1 MARPLLHDTV
11 KELHGLLQLPSST
24 PINEFDT
31 LLRRAVH
38 NVFVLLGL
46 SARDP
51 HRLDISTSVFEE
63 FSLVYY
69 TRSGSSVDNVSFND
83 DNIYLFLRDDTVQAS
98 SSLYDQLL
106 SILAEPHDRLVRL
119 KEDYSSIVSQ
129 LSELVQFFL
138 KLNRSTTND
147 LLDLVLRCF
156 SYEFSYFQRL
166 NSEMGDKNENGNQRI
181 ILALDSFIR
190 RNKSEESLEADLI
203 FTHDLS
209 IPTSYETSLGFEC
222 LDASFE
228 KLYHTFFQ
236 LALYKSLN
244 SFYEDSL
251 AYVKVMIEFFKNSYG
266 IDHFERD
273 TQANRDLIVAKLCL
287 FFLGSHGYDEQLFRP
302 LVPLKFQHLA
312 RNIIEELYE
321 SLKVQQ
327 ISNGVAKLNISNG
340 PELGPISVQFLQADL
355 VDLVSNLKTVV
366 SVFNE
371 YDLGFDSKFSTVFRD
386 YLHMVYEVNNEQA
399 SMEDYLFIGNVKQ
412 VVDKIIDFVGH
423 GKEIENDIIQDV
435 VSRLHG
441 MESRLLLAGSDLTLL
456 MRAAYQLFEAKTN
469 LARRVLTEWSHRLL
483 EVIQLETIKSD
494 ELGSRIGN
502 AQRKK
507 FLSIWY
513 NKFVRNQKIL
523 SQAASFSD
531 KRTISHYLT
540 TYWLKKIIFIA
551 RANDQAEWQSLKP
564 IFAIWKARYQ
574 LLRKNFDA
582 VAARSDLKVEK
593 KYFDSWMLNHN
604 HVGDL
609 NSTAEQF
616 RNEKSEIQD
625 RKLQSEAFHLLW
637 KKFSA
642 SSLQNDQ
649 TLTKLASLGRL
660 EKDFQARKVIDL
672 WKHKVEIANVYN
684 SLKMAEKNKSLSK
697 GFQLWK
703 RKHNLKQTGMKLE
716 HKRNRA
722 LLVFIL
728 ARWNMVTL
736 DRSKSDDLYDANLL
750 NKTFKVW
757 KLSLAKSR
765 LQSDANE
772 HQLFLFFK
780 KWKLKSHYLAVAEKT
795 DQRLKHNAL
804 VAWKEKAKAIESN
817 VIASVELSSLN
828 LKQKAMRLWQSKLQL
843 MSELAQIADL
853 NFQRKY
859 LQRLISAGLKF
870 RELNE
875 IAESK
880 LAGNFSLADK
890 VLLQAVMV
898 KWSTGYMQK
907 FDNHSEQA
915 IQSFEQLVRTP
926 NFTAVFFKHWKQRK
940 NQKAQAQL
948 QLENRLEQYS
958 RTSTARRPFLEAWI
972 DKLQEVYD
980 NEQKGTE
987 FYLTLLHKRFLL
999 VWYEKYATNV
1009 EYLNDVAQQ
1018 MIDRKDYLKLV
1029 DHLRKWNLRYIK
1041 NVQRNQQTCEIF
1053 AKKWEKAHLRSMF
1066 ELWAH
1071 KARHKNDK
1079 PDEMHEI
1086 AEANTTFG
1094 SSYSPLAKKSRGA
1107 SSGSS
1112 LLDDQNYLSTPV
1124 KKQAARNFMTP
1135 FSKNKGPSPTRLQE
1149 TNQRMKFDRMD
1160 ALTTRYRL
1168 AKDGASRSAI
1178 LKSTSATRLPPPR
1191 SNVTI
1196 PERPPAPMFDVPRSV
1211 SPVLSREIS
1220 PNATSSPTF
1229 TPRVMRKSASPILD
1243 QTILS
1248 TAKKLRKI
1256 RPLIVP
1262 PAEDEQDF
1270 QYTSASELK
1279 ERLHSPTRA
1288 DIFRAI

>member
-24 PINEFDT
+24 PINEFDS

-38 NVFVLLGL
+38 NVFTLLGL
-46 SARDP
+46 LARDP
-51 HRLDISTSVFEE
+51 HRLDISTSVYEE

-69 TRSGSSVDNVSFND
+69 TRSDSSLENVSFND

-106 SILAEPHDRLVRL
+106 SILAEPHNRLVRL

-138 KLNRSTTND
+138 RLNRSTTHD

-156 SYEFSYFQRL
+156 SYEFSYYQRL
-166 NSEMGDKNENGNQRI
+166 NSELGNKSENGNQRI

-190 RNKSEESLEADLI
+190 RNKSEESLETDLI
-203 FTHDLS
+203 FTHELS
-209 IPTSYETSLGFEC
+209 IPSSYETSLGFEC

-236 LALYKSLN
+236 LAFYKSLN

-251 AYVKVMIEFFKNSYG
+251 AYVKVMIEFFKSSYG

-273 TQANRDLIVAKLCL
+273 TQGNRDLIVGKLCL
-287 FFLGSHGYDEQLFRP
+287 FFLGSHGHDVHSLHP
-302 LVPLKFQHLA
+302 LIPPKFQYLA

-321 SLKVQQ
+321 SLRVQQ
-327 ISNGVAKLNISNG
+327 IAKGVAKLCISDE
-340 PELGPISVQFLQADL
+340 PELLQILQAEL
-355 VDLVSNLKTVV
+355 VDLVSNLKTVI

-371 YDLGFDSKFSTVFRD
+371 YDLGFDPKFSTVFRD

-399 SMEDYLFIGNVKQ
+399 SMEDFQFISNVKQ
-412 VVDKIIDFVGH
+412 VVDTIIDFVGH
-423 GKEIENDIIQDV
+423 GKEIESDVIQDV
-435 VSRLHG
+435 VSRLQG
-441 MESRLLLAGSDLTLL
+441 MESRLLLAVGDLTLL
-456 MRAAYQLFEAKTN
+456 MRAAYQESEAKIN

-483 EVIQLETIKSD
+483 EVIQLEAIKSG
-494 ELGSRIGN
+494 ELGSKVEN
-502 AQRKK
+502 AQKK
-507 FLSIWY
+507 RYLSVWY

-523 SQAASFSD
+523 SQAAAFSD
-531 KRTISHYLT
+531 KRTVSHYLT
-540 TYWLKKIIFIA
+540 TYWLKKIIIITK
-551 RANDQAEWQSLKP
+551 ANDQAEWQSLKP
-564 IFAIWKARYQ
+564 IYAIWKSRYRS
-574 LLRKNFDA
+574 LKKNLDA
-582 VAARSDLKVEK
+582 VATRSNLKVEK
-593 KYFDSWMLNHN
+593 KYFDSWKLNHN
-604 HVGDL
+604 HLEDL
-609 NSTAEQF
+609 TNTAERF
-616 RNEKSEIQD
+616 SNEILKKQD
-625 RKLQSEAFHLLW
+625 HTLQSVAFRLLW
-637 KKFSA
+637 KRFSA
-642 SSLQNDQ
+642 SSPQSEQILR
-649 TLTKLASLGRL
+649 KLATLGDL
-660 EKDFQARKVIDL
+660 EEDFQARKVFNL
-672 WKHKVEIANVYN
+672 WKHKVEIAAAYN
-684 SLKMAEKNKSLSK
+684 SLKMAERTKILRKS
-697 GFQLWK
+697 FQLWK
-703 RKHNLKQTGMKLE
+703 RKHKLKQTGIKLE
-716 HKRNRA
+716 HERHRA
-722 LLVFIL
+722 LLVLVL

-736 DRSKSDDLYDANLL
+736 DRSKSDDFHDANLL
-750 NKTFKVW
+750 KGAFRAW
-757 KLSLAKSR
+757 KLSLASSR
-765 LQSDANE
+765 LQSDAGGR
-772 HQLFLFFK
+772 QLSLFLK
-780 KWKLKSHYLAVAEKT
+780 KWKLKSRYIGMAEKT
-795 DQRLKHNAL
+795 DQRIKYKAL
-804 VAWKEKAKAIESN
+804 ETWIEKAKVVKAN
-817 VIASVELSSLN
+817 VIASVEISDSN
-828 LKQKAMRLWQSKLQL
+828 LEQKALRLWQSKLQL

-853 NFQRKY
+853 NFQRSY
-859 LQRLISAGLKF
+859 LQRLVSAGLKF
-870 RELNE
+870 KELNE
-875 IAESK
+875 RAESK
-880 LAGNFSLADK
+880 LAEKFSFADK
-890 VLLQAVMV
+890 VLVQAVMV

-915 IQSFEQLVRTP
+915 IQSFERHVRAP
-926 NFTAVFFKHWKQRK
+926 NFMAVFFKHWKHRK
-940 NQKAQAQL
+940 NQKAQAQF
-948 QLENRLEQYS
+948 QLENRLEQYF
-958 RTSTARRPFLEAWI
+958 RTSTTRRPFLDVWI
-972 DKLQEVYD
+972 DKLLEVHE
-980 NEQKGTE
+980 NEQKSCE
-987 FYLTLLHKRFLL
+987 FYLTLLHKRYLL

-1066 ELWAH
+1066 ELWTH
-1071 KARHKNDK
+1071 KVRHKNGK
-1079 PDEMHEI
+1079 PNEI
-1086 AEANTTFG
+1086 HDYADANTTFG
-1094 SSYSPLAKKSRGA
+1094 SSYSPLAKKSRGT

-1196 PERPPAPMFDVPRSV
+1196 PERPPAPMFDVPRSA
-1211 SPVLSREIS
+1211 SPVLSSDIS

-1229 TPRVMRKSASPILD
+1229 TPRVMRKSASPVLD

-1262 PAEDEQDF
+1262 PADDEQDF

-1279 ERLHSPTRA
+1279 ERLHSPTRS